1 MFIFMHVFFFSSLF
15 SEWIIGFILQEKAGP
30 VAIRQGTD
38 GGLGRRQTM
47 TVHGPHRVPVGSS
60 STNRIQWTA
69 INRTASQSLDA
80 RVHAWALAR
89 AFLGSS
95 ILLMDALPGYQSI
108 ASLPVASS
116 PTCLMTALFDASYG
130 NISWQTLCMIHV
142 VCRHVP
148 VGKKIIW

>member
-1 MFIFMHVFFFSSLF
+1 MHVFFFSSLF

-89 AFLGSS
+89 AFLGSRLFFS
-95 ILLMDALPGYQSI
+95 WMPYQATSPLLPCLLPPH
-108 ASLPVASS
+108 LPV
-116 PTCLMTALFDASYG
+116 
-130 NISWQTLCMIHV
+130 
-142 VCRHVP
+142 
-148 VGKKIIW
+148 